1 MANYIL
7 ALGLGLNFGSDAA
20 VFSTGPVGVGL
31 IELED
36 GSGQIGVENAFGA
49 IQLES

>member
-31 IELED
+31 LERED
-36 GSGQIGVENAFGA
+36 GSGQIGLQNVIGA
-49 IQLES
+49 VQLEG